1 MRFLSNG
8 DYLFP
13 FHAADY
19 WAQHL
24 FTWSFQHG
32 APNPDGILR
41 IPGRVFDLLF
51 FAAFGNVAFGYFY
64 ALSCLAIAFFAF
76 WWFARVFL
84 DVQRRSTALIGALFF
99 ALNPIFL
106 GNISKV
112 GLILAASM
120 LLICLAAIKQGF
132 AQKRFRYF
140 LLYLV
145 ALNISLLH
153 PFTFSV
159 NLLASG
165 AYLAWQAWE
174 HRMWV
179 RDHIVRIMLIA
190 AIALPLNAYFLLPI
204 ASLGSI
210 DKNSMSDSV
219 SSAPVDYTSLVDI
232 ANTGDIFTG
241 LSLSKGVLKD
251 YEFYTQYSWPLYF
264 LGVFALYAIMFGV
277 YVRIE
282 KQAKPADRRRFGWSL
297 AIFLGL
303 LVLSTATYLHAD
315 VFIKFLIGLPGG
327 WMFRSPLKWQLYMP
341 LALFAALVIALKFVQ
356 NGWRLKVLYASLG
369 LTFVLMNGYLFVQIQ
384 DKLFTPRSL
393 VYFGGL
399 QERPLASKNLL
410 FINATSCALFARD
423 HPGLSTELNQVFVS
437 NSVQVKRVE
446 SASLDSA
453 LLSQYDYVMGCTGT
467 LDDQLLTGSYNFKHD
482 GSFAEN
488 NYQLYKNSAPV
499 PYAGAVSQTF
509 AVTEPRGLGGK
520 YAFTTSALN
529 TPFSFVDAKS
539 DLPSLGL
546 QDAFDALTPQNMQD
560 GRLRSTLDPVGGS
573 KQQVVVQ
580 RDEPTFFKAN
590 GTKFEFSS
598 AQQSGMQPLDQ
609 TQLDVTVPD
618 GQQLELTYT
627 DPAYDF
633 KNLIA
638 NASFEGGTWQQRVG
652 DCNAYDDKPD
662 LAMRLIKPG
671 TDGDNALELSAR
683 KHIACT
689 NANEVKLEP
698 GKRYLLHFDYQN
710 VGGAYGGY
718 YVGFNDEAQ
727 SSIAERLTDR
737 TGKWQSI
744 TTSVTVPEGATTA
757 RLVIYAYPANEPG
770 SKGIAR
776 YDNFSFVAVPDV
788 QGQFFMLSGTPAD
801 KTAPAVETRRINPT
815 KTLVHIK
822 GANEPFYLT
831 SKESYNKLWK
841 LYPDHGAGGL
851 KSLSPRAASV
861 AGAEHT
867 RMNSTMNGWYV
878 TPEDLCKTAGNACS
892 RNADGSYDIWLAMEF
907 GAQRWFYVGAIV
919 STVTFAGVFGFMG
932 WSWLRDRKREKGT
945 IWR

>member
-1 MRFLSNG
+1 MRFISNG

-24 FTWSFQHG
+24 YTWSFQHG

-51 FAAFGNVAFGYFY
+51 FAVFGNVAFGYFY

-99 ALNPIFL
+99 AVNPIFL
-106 GNISKV
+106 GNLSKV

-120 LLICLAAIKQGF
+120 LLICLAAVKQGF
-132 AQKRFRYF
+132 TQKRFRYF
-140 LLYLV
+140 LLFLV

-159 NLLASG
+159 NLLASS
-165 AYLAWQAWE
+165 AYLVWMAWQ

-179 RDHIVRIMLIA
+179 RDHILRIALIA
-190 AIALPLNAYFLLPI
+190 TIALPLNAYFILPL
-204 ASLGSI
+204 ATLGSI
-210 DKNSMSDSV
+210 DKSSMSDSV

-282 KQAKPADRRRFGWSL
+282 KRAKPADRRRFGWSL

-356 NGWRLKVLYASLG
+356 NGWRLKLLYASLG

-399 QERPLASKNLL
+399 QERPLSGKNLL

-437 NSVQVKRVE
+437 NAVQVKRVE
-446 SASLDSA
+446 SAALDTA
-453 LLSQYDYVMGCTGT
+453 LLSQYDYVMGCSGT
-467 LDDQLLTGSYNFKHD
+467 LDDKLLTDSYNFKHD

-488 NYQLYKNSAPV
+488 NYQLYKNSQPV
-499 PYAGAVSQTF
+499 PYASAVSQAF
-509 AVTEPRGLGGK
+509 AVTEPRALSGK
-520 YAFTTSALN
+520 YAFATSALEM
-529 TPFSFVDAKS
+529 PFNFVDAKTG
-539 DLPSLGL
+539 LPSLAL
-546 QDAFDALTPQNMQD
+546 QDAFDALTPSNMQD
-560 GRLRSTLDPVGGS
+560 GKLRSMLDPVGGS
-573 KQQVVVQ
+573 QQQVAVQ
-580 RDEPTFFKAN
+580 RDDPTFYKAD
-590 GTKFEFSS
+590 GTKADFANAE
-598 AQQSGMQPLDQ
+598 QPDMQPLPKP
-609 TQLDVTVPD
+609 QLDVTVPE
-618 GQQLELTYT
+618 GQQLTITYT
-627 DPAYDF
+627 DPDYNF

-638 NASFEGGTWQQRVG
+638 NPSFEGGAWQQRVG

-662 LAMRLIKPG
+662 LGMRLIKPG
-671 TDGDNALELSAR
+671 TNGNTALELSAR

-689 NANEVKLEP
+689 NANEVKLEA

-718 YVGFNDEAQ
+718 YIGFNDEQQ
-727 SSIAERLTDR
+727 SSIAERLADR
-737 TGKWQSI
+737 TGKWQSV
-744 TTSVTVPEGATTA
+744 TTQISVPEGATTA
-757 RLVIYAYPANEPG
+757 RLVIYAYPAGEPG
-770 SKGIAR
+770 GKGVAR
-776 YDNFSFVAVPDV
+776 YDNFTFGAVPDV
-788 QGQFFMLSGTPAD
+788 QGQFLMLSGKPAIQPS
-801 KTAPAVETRRINPT
+801 PAMETRRLNPT
-815 KTLVHIK
+815 KSLIHIK
-822 GANEPFYLT
+822 TADRPFYLT
-831 SKESYNKLWK
+831 SKESYNRQWK
-841 LYPDHGAGGL
+841 LYTDHGTGGMR
-851 KSLSPRAASV
+851 SLSPRAPTV
-861 AGAEHT
+861 QGAQHT
-867 RMNSTMNGWYV
+867 RMNGTMNGWYI
-878 TPEDLCKTAGNACS
+878 TPDTLCKTAGNACS
-892 RNADGSYDIWLAMEF
+892 RNADGTYDIWLAMEF
-907 GAQRWFYVGAIV
+907 GAQRWFYVGATI
-919 STVTFAGVFGFMG
+919 STITFAGVLGFMT
-932 WSWLRDRKREKGT
+932 WSWLRDRKHEKGS